1 MEQDLLG
8 QIIIDKSKEEQLEV
22 MEPKLQQLFEE
33 FPHLKKEPQGL
44 PPLRDIQQQIDLIPG
59 AFLPNLAHY
68 RMNPEEYQVL
78 HDHIEELPKK
88 RFDFVIKHQ
97 SGEENKVADALSRKS
112 FLLTLLSSEVVA
124 FKHLHGLYEEG
135 TKFSE
140 IWRKCYNYIKTED
153 FHIMEGFLFKG
164 DQWCI
169 PHTSLRETLLKEAHS
184 R

>member
-88 RFDFVIKHQ
+88 RSHQ
-97 SGEENKVADALSRKS
+97 A
-112 FLLTLLSSEVVA
+112 
-124 FKHLHGLYEEG
+124 
-135 TKFSE
+135 
-140 IWRKCYNYIKTED
+140 
-153 FHIMEGFLFKG
+153 
-164 DQWCI
+164 
-169 PHTSLRETLLKEAHS
+169 
-184 R
+184 